1 MFKSFENSK
10 DISLTEENFIPHF
23 QPILN
28 TISREIYGYEV
39 LGRYFTNDKDQVTSL
54 GSIFHN
60 ESVSLTERIQIDR
73 IIRDKAIKHLK
84 NSSSENRLFIN
95 MMPSLLDNLHKE
107 ELLEPIRFHI
117 IQLVEKYNI
126 NQKNIIIE
134 ITEDEFKG
142 SLDRLLNM
150 IAIFKNYGF
159 KIAIDDVGAG
169 FSNLERIG
177 YIHPDIIKVDI
188 KIMKRSLNNNS
199 FLQVL
204 SSLAELSAKLGSE
217 LLFEGIENEEEL
229 NLAFKM
235 GATLLQGFYFSKA
248 NSSFQYKKTYAEEL
262 KSSLE
267 KFSGM
272 RFIELIEQQ
281 KLLDSYILSY
291 ENLLKEINWKLIS
304 NSSLNLF
311 VSEITEKLPI
321 QAYEIFITDFF
332 GYKLT
337 PIHFRKNKKWFVKD
351 ELKDFNFAWKPF
363 FIKHKAETYFHKKNW
378 SFSDVLYDI
387 ENQCKYI
394 QFSYSINNQFV
405 VISKITFNS

>member
-1 MFKSFENSK
+1 MFKSLQNKEGF
-10 DISLTEENFIPHF
+10 SLTEENFIPYF

-39 LGRYFTNDKDQVTSL
+39 LGRYYKEDKNQILSL

-60 ESVSLTERIQIDR
+60 DEISLTERIQIDR

-84 NSSSENRLFIN
+84 NTSQENRLFIN

-117 IQLVEKYNI
+117 VQLVEKYNI
-126 NQKNIIIE
+126 KQDKIIIE

-150 IAIFKNYGF
+150 INVFREYGF

-177 YIHPDIIKVDI
+177 YIHPDIIKIDI
-188 KIMKRSLNNNS
+188 KIMKRSLNSNS

-204 SSLAELSAKLGSE
+204 SSLSELSAKLGSE

-248 NSSFQYKKTYAEEL
+248 NSSFQYKSTYSDEL
-262 KSSLE
+262 KNSLE

-281 KLLDSYILSY
+281 KTLDSFISAY
-291 ENLLKEINWKLIS
+291 EKLVHEFNHKFISEINFNQALT
-304 NSSLNLF
+304 
-311 VSEITEKLPI
+311 EITEKLPSKT
-321 QAYEIFITDFF
+321 YEIFLTDFF

-337 PIHFRKNKKWFVKD
+337 PIHFKKEKKWFIRD
-351 ELKDFNFAWKPF
+351 EMKDFNFAWKPF

-378 SFSDVLYDI
+378 SFSEVLYDI

-394 QFSYSINNQFV
+394 LFSYSINNQFV
-405 VISKITFNS
+405 VISKILFNS

>member
-1 MFKSFENSK
+1 MFKSFQHLK
-10 DISLTEENFIPHF
+10 GVSLTDENFIPHF

-39 LGRYFTNDKDQVTSL
+39 LGRYYTSDKNEIKSL
-54 GSIFHN
+54 GAIFHDEN
-60 ESVSLTERIQIDR
+60 VSLTERIQIDR

-117 IQLVEKYNI
+117 VQLVEKYNV
-126 NQKNIIIE
+126 NQNKIIIE
-134 ITEDEFKG
+134 ITEEEFKG
-142 SLDRLLNM
+142 SLERLLTM
-150 IAIFKNYGF
+150 ITIFKEYGF

-188 KIMKRSLNNNS
+188 KIMRRSLNSNS

-248 NSSFQYKKTYAEEL
+248 NSSFQYKSTYSEEL

-281 KLLDSYILSY
+281 KLLDSYINSY
-291 ENLLKEINWKLIS
+291 EKLFKEINWKIISKSGLNQLI
-304 NSSLNLF
+304 N
-311 VSEITEKLPI
+311 EITEKLPI
-321 QAYEIFITDFF
+321 STYEIFVTDFY
-332 GYKLT
+332 GYKQS
-337 PIHFRKNKKWFVKD
+337 PIYFKKDKKWFIKD

-363 FIKHKAETYFHKKNW
+363 FVKHKAETYFHKKNW
-378 SFSDVLYDI
+378 SFSEVLYDI

-405 VISKITFNS
+405 IISKINFEP